1 MNAAAKP
8 RGFLCFKTW
17 DYLPLAA
24 CIQCVMRCGCEVSL
38 CVKEILRVITELYR
52 PAGHTVQFHVH
63 PLAALNLYVC
73 IKEKIV
79 FIGPVQLVLFEAFS
93 LHQSGKCKYLPT

>member
-52 PAGHTVQFHVH
+52 PAGQTVQFHVH
-63 PLAALNLYVC
+63 PLAALNFYLERCANVYTVYCVC
-73 IKEKIV
+73 V
-79 FIGPVQLVLFEAFS
+79 YTLTHTTSQ
-93 LHQSGKCKYLPT
+93 KY